1 MMESLPAQLAQ
12 LENAQLVR
20 RLADEDLAYDFK
32 HTLTQ
37 ETAYESLLVKK
48 RRAIHRFVAQAYEQ
62 LYAERLDEFATRLAH
77 HYSEVGDDAK
87 TLEYATRAGNQAAR
101 VYAHAEALAYY
112 TQALALAQRGSDN
125 PAQLIQL
132 FSKRGRIFEL
142 MGNYEQALANYD
154 DMETLAHVRGDR
166 SLELE
171 SLMLRAIIHSTP
183 TKVFDPV
190 QAQPLTD
197 RALALAR
204 DLGNSAAEAKVLWIL
219 GLLNWFAARTPEAVE
234 YGEQSLA
241 LARQFDL
248 REQLAFTLNNL
259 SYPYMSSGRTEQ
271 AVAVAAEARDLW
283 RELDNQPMLA
293 DSLATLAWHE
303 SARGEF
309 DRVLEY
315 GDQALRL
322 SQDIGSLWGQSFSQ
336 NLTGHVFWER
346 GEPDRAIQI
355 MSECIRLAEQAG
367 FGVPQ
372 FGTRADLGWVYASLG
387 AVESGLE
394 LVRVALRSADVPHLF
409 GSWPF
414 ATLARIQLLAGHVT
428 AAEEAVKHAH
438 ANTRPDYLGNLPP
451 AISSGFAFAEIELAL
466 AQHEHARAAA
476 LADQLIHFLEGAR
489 LRAGL
494 PEAHYLKAQAL
505 LRQGEREPTRAELV
519 EARAAAE
526 AIGSRRMLWQILFEL
541 SQFEAQRGESATAQ
555 TLRSQAREIVAYL
568 ADHTPPELRAVFLK
582 LPKILVLMEE

>member
-1 MMESLPAQLAQ
+1 MESLPAQLAQ

-20 RLADEDLAYDFK
+20 RLADEDLAYSFK
-32 HTLTQ
+32 HELTQ

-48 RRAIHRFVAQAYEQ
+48 RREFHRFVAQAYER

-87 TLEYATRAGNQAAR
+87 TLEYATLAADQAAR
-101 VYAHAEALAYY
+101 VYANVEALAYY
-112 TQALALAQRGSDN
+112 TQALALAQRRGDN

-142 MGNYEQALANYD
+142 MGKYEQALANYD
-154 DMETLAHVRGDR
+154 EMETLAYVRGDR

-171 SLMLRAIIHSTP
+171 SLMRRAIIRSTP

-190 QAQPLTD
+190 QAQALTD
-197 RALALAR
+197 RGLALAR
-204 DLGNSAAEAKVLWIL
+204 ELGNPAAEAKILWIL
-219 GLLNWFAARTPEAVE
+219 ELLNWFTNRAPEAVN

-248 REQLAFTLNNL
+248 REQLAFTLNDL
-259 SYPYMSSGRTEQ
+259 SYPYTSSGRTEQ

-293 DSLATLAWHE
+293 DSLGTLAWNE
-303 SARGEF
+303 FARGEF
-309 DRVLEY
+309 DLVLEY

-336 NLTGHVFWER
+336 VFVGHVYWER

-394 LVRVALRSADVPHLF
+394 LVRVALRSADIPHLF
-409 GSWPF
+409 GPWVF
-414 ATLARIQLLAGHVT
+414 AVLARIQLLAGDVT
-428 AAEEAVKHAH
+428 AAEEAVTQAH
-438 ANTRPDYLGNLPP
+438 AKTRPDYLGNLPP
-451 AISSGFAFAEIELAL
+451 AISSGLASAEIELAL

-476 LADQLIHFLEGAR
+476 LADQLIHFLEVGR
-489 LRAGL
+489 LCAGL
-494 PEAHYLKAQAL
+494 PEAHYLKAQAQ
-505 LRQGEREPTRAELV
+505 LRQGEREQASAGLV

-526 AIGSRRMLWQILFEL
+526 AIGSRRMLWQILFAL
-541 SQFEAQRGESATAQ
+541 SQIEAQSGESAKAQ
-555 TLRSQAREIVAYL
+555 ALRSQAREIVAYL

-582 LPKILVLMEE
+582 LSKIQVLMEE